1 MAELYLNSWC
11 NITAWDGLLFFL
23 SHRCLKTKNKETK
36 FRRARSVIAW
46 SEAAAKNCYSGQA
59 LYYATE
65 WAHFN
70 SAASPE
76 ATKLHSHSKHGS
88 FIYWPWRVLFIQIE
102 IKRQRGRKS
111 FPWFNLPSGSKQIT
125 RGEYYLARDQDNE
138 CYSADGTA
146 SIFSAWWSCQRAPTP
161 QTKKNISHL
170 QTIVENVRRRAM
182 SCCLV
187 GFLISVK
194 LL

>member
-1 MAELYLNSWC
+1 MQHHSVRRGFVFPFTSRFKNQKQRDEVQKSA
-11 NITAWDGLLFFL
+11 L
-23 SHRCLKTKNKETK
+23 SHSMKWGGAE
-36 FRRARSVIAW
+36 
-46 SEAAAKNCYSGQA
+46 NCYSGQA

-76 ATKLHSHSKHGS
+76 VTKLHSHSKHGG

-111 FPWFNLPSGSKQIT
+111 FPRFNLPSGSKQIT

-146 SIFSAWWSCQRAPTP
+146 SIFSAWWSRQRAPTP

-170 QTIVENVRRRAM
+170 
-182 SCCLV
+182 
-187 GFLISVK
+187 
-194 LL
+194 